1 MKEILQEIIPP
12 FLYKFGKHVYARSRS
27 QKTDA
32 VMGKLVLNWVIEFS
46 ESIGAKREAFE
57 PRLSKLVQSGDNS
70 CSAIYADLLNAFMP
84 NYERDL
90 FRYYAYQ
97 QYFLLF
103 RFLQYPF
110 LNPELNEYVLPYR
123 KGISTV
129 DEARILEYGCGIPYG
144 LIECLLTQP
153 QKIKSIDLI
162 DLDLIHMDFT
172 EFVIRKIIPHI
183 PLSIYRLRDA
193 EAFPELND
201 SYNLFYGK
209 DIFEHLHNPE
219 EKLTK
224 LMRHRAEPCV
234 CYFDFRDRGEKI
246 YQHVT
251 EDVSSLAKVME
262 GLGFKAASKICGLT
276 EFTKDK

>member
-12 FLYKFGKHVYARSRS
+12 FLYKLGKYVYARSHS
-27 QKTDA
+27 QKTDT
-32 VMGKLVLNWVIEFS
+32 VMGKLVLNWVTEFS
-46 ESIGAKREAFE
+46 ESIYAKPEAFE
-57 PRLSKLVQSGDNS
+57 CRLSKLIQTGDNS
-70 CSAIYADLLNAFMP
+70 CSILYGDLLDAFMP

-90 FRYYAYQ
+90 FQYYTYQ
-97 QYFLLF
+97 QYFSLF

-110 LNPELNEYVLPYR
+110 LNPELNEYVLPYK

-129 DEARILEYGCGIPYG
+129 NEARILEYGCGIPYG

-153 QKIKSIDLI
+153 QRIKSIDLI

-172 EFVIRKIIPHI
+172 EFVIRKISPDV
-183 PLSIYRLRDA
+183 PLNIYRLRNT
-193 EAFPELND
+193 ETFPELND

-209 DIFEHLHNPE
+209 DIFEHLHNPA
-219 EKLTK
+219 EKLIK
-224 LMRHRAEPCV
+224 LMIHRAEPCV

-251 EDVSSLAKVME
+251 KDISCLDKVME
-262 GLGFKAASKICGLT
+262 DLGFKAMSKIYGIT
-276 EFTKDK
+276 EFIKSK